1 MMKNNGI
8 SILEIVIV
16 IIILGVAAIIIGPAY
31 SEASVEKK
39 LSVLVDDLEKVRGQI
54 ELYRIEHDG
63 LWPGQY
69 RQGGQVE
76 ADEFIE
82 ALVEG
87 DSPYLREMP
96 VNRFNGLSSVVISGN
111 DRKTTGAGWCF
122 NPVTGEFRADD
133 SKEHGAY

>member
-1 MMKNNGI
+1 MKNNGI

-69 RQGGQVE
+69 KHGGTVDE
-76 ADEFIE
+76 DEFVE

-87 DSPYLREMP
+87 DSPYLREIP
-96 VNRFNGLSSVVISGN
+96 VNPFSGLSSVVISSSY
-111 DRKTTGAGWCF
+111 KKVTGAGWCF